1 MGEVGSDSFVLLSTL
16 AAALRRPSPA
26 MRTAALTAVRR
37 LGPTAV
43 PLLVRHLDAP
53 HQAQR
58 TLLRDIARALAE
70 PARDRLRGALAE
82 AIRGGADSTKA
93 AAQCLLAELGAP
105 VPAAA
110 RFDDAV
116 AIQRRTARQ
125 LAAQLGSA
133 ADVAAAA
140 ELMIS
145 RLDPGELVAIAMVM
159 LEQAPDVAPHLVRE
173 LAGRPQLGADVR
185 ASLLRAV
192 APLPAPTAWPMP
204 RVRWQRRL
212 VGPDGAEVL
221 ARVGAGARAVALHV
235 DARGVLT
242 SGWYDD
248 GGGVARL
255 QRELLAP
262 LARDGYALAPEL
274 DPRPRLAAAAA
285 AATRLG
291 LPLPSA
297 YYLGRDLFG
306 LTCEHLGAR
315 APLAPASLLH
325 GLGVDRLAARD
336 AAGAR
341 SSLERAAAM
350 APDDADVAAS
360 LGLCLLALGDAA
372 DATRWLGR
380 ARTLDPRWP
389 MHHWNHAAAALA
401 AGATADGHASL
412 RAYVRAVE
420 RSPAGATD
428 EHRARRAQAIEL
440 VGEQRPPTIRR
451 ARTLPHRRRLA
462 PT

>member
-1 MGEVGSDSFVLLSTL
+1 
-16 AAALRRPSPA
+16 
-26 MRTAALTAVRR
+26 MRTAALTAVQR

-43 PLLVRHLDAP
+43 PLIIRQLGHGGP
-53 HQAQR
+53 GQR
-58 TLLRDIARALAE
+58 ALLRDVARAVPESGQA
-70 PARDRLRGALAE
+70 RLRAGLTEVVRSGTDAA
-82 AIRGGADSTKA
+82 KA
-93 AAQCLLAELGAP
+93 AAQVLLGELGA
-105 VPAAA
+105 AATPPA

-116 AIQRRTARQ
+116 AIQRRTALQ

-140 ELMIS
+140 ELMLS
-145 RLDPGELVAIAMVM
+145 RLDASELIAIAMVM
-159 LEQAPDVAPHLVRE
+159 LDQAPDVAPHLVRE

-192 APLPAPTAWPMP
+192 AALPAPTPWPQP

-221 ARVGAGARAVALHV
+221 ARVSGARAVALCI
-235 DARGVLT
+235 DAGGVLA

-248 GGGVARL
+248 SGGVARL
-255 QRELLAP
+255 QRALLAP
-262 LARDGYALAPEL
+262 LARDGYVPAPEL
-274 DPRPRLAAAAA
+274 EPGVRVATAAA

-291 LPLPSA
+291 RGLPTA

-306 LTCEHLGAR
+306 LSSEHLGTR
-315 APLAPASLLH
+315 APLTPASLLH
-325 GLGVDRLAARD
+325 GLGVERLAARD

-341 SSLERAAAM
+341 PALERAAAL

-372 DATRWLGR
+372 DASRWLGR

-420 RSPAGATD
+420 RASGGGSD

-440 VGEQRPPTIRR
+440 IGEPRTTAPRR